1 MRLTVLGRWSPY
13 PPAAGACPGYLVE
26 AGGQSLLVD
35 CGPGVLANLQHVASI
50 FTLNAVVVTHLHPDH
65 VLDLFALKQA
75 LEFGRFPEVAPPLRF
90 FGPPG
95 ALETLP
101 AWMDEDARAAFR
113 ARFQFFPIAGGTAA
127 RLGPFVLR
135 FGATAHALLCF
146 AVRVEAEGRVITY
159 SADTG
164 PSATVAGLAEG
175 TDLFLCENT
184 LPPGEEARAEA
195 MGHLSAGQAGQMAA
209 RADARRLLLTH
220 FFTPAGDYT
229 EEAAAAAAKEFGG
242 QVLIARELDAHDI

>member
-26 AGGQSLLVD
+26 AADQTVLLD
-35 CGPGVLANLQHVASI
+35 CGPGALANLQQVTSV
-50 FTLNAVVVTHLHPDH
+50 FDLNTVVISHLHPDH

-75 LEFGRFPEVAPPLRF
+75 LEFTRFPEKAPPLRL

-95 ALETLP
+95 AFETLP
-101 AWMDEDARAAFR
+101 AWMDTDDQASFR
-113 ARFQFFPIAGGTAA
+113 ARFQFFPIRGGTSA

-135 FGATAHALLCF
+135 FGETAHSLTCF
-146 AVRVEAEGRVITY
+146 AVRVEGEGRTLAY

-164 PSATVAGLAEG
+164 PSATVAALANG
-175 TDLFLCENT
+175 ADLFLCENT
-184 LPPGEEARAEA
+184 LPPGKDAPAGLT
-195 MGHLSAGQAGQMAA
+195 GHLSAAQAGEMAA

-220 FFTPAGDYT
+220 FFAPAGDYA
-229 EEAAAAAAKEFGG
+229 EEAVRTAAKEFGG
-242 QVLIARELDAHDI
+242 QVLSARELDRHEI